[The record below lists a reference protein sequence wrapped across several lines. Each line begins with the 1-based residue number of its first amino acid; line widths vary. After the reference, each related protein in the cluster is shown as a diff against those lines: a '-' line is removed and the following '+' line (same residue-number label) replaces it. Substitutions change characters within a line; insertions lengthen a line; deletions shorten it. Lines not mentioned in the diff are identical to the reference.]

1 MAAPSNSWELAS
13 GILPNTGFL
22 PRASPWE
29 TQSKWVMAVPM
40 TSRSKC
46 KAQGWP
52 SRPLC
57 WEFATGLTTP
67 YCSQPSQRILFQLL
81 AGSLYPSKF
90 DLSRLTGW
98 APLSIVWITDQ
109 SKLRCA
115 YSSFI
120 NLTYMYLQKVTSPP
134 PRSLSKLG
142 SWSVG
147 GWLTLFNFSLQS
159 NGFVQPQSY
168 RMGPF

>member
-1 MAAPSNSWELAS
+1 MAVPGNSWELAF

-22 PRASPWE
+22 PWASPW
-29 TQSKWVMAVPM
+29 TQTNWG
-40 TSRSKC
+40 
-46 KAQGWP
+46 QGSPYDFQEQVWIIGLAKQTTV
-52 SRPLC
+52 S
-57 WEFATGLTTP
+57 EFAIGLTTP
-67 YCSQPSQRILFQLL
+67 YCSQPSQRISFHLF

-98 APLSIVWITDQ
+98 VPLSIVWITDQ
-109 SKLRCA
+109 PKLRRA

-120 NLTYMYLQKVTSPP
+120 NLTCMYLHKSDLLP

-142 SWSVG
+142 SWSIG

-159 NGFVQPQSY
+159 NGFIQLQSY

>member
-1 MAAPSNSWELAS
+1 MRTSGSQRQSLRQTMAAPSNSWELAS

-22 PRASPWE
+22 PWASPWE
-29 TQSKWVMAVPM
+29 TQSKWG
-40 TSRSKC
+40 
-46 KAQGWP
+46 QGSPYDFQEQVW
-52 SRPLC
+52 STGLAKQTTVL
-57 WEFATGLTTP
+57 EFATGLTTP

-81 AGSLYPSKF
+81 AASLYPSKF

-120 NLTYMYLQKVTSPP
+120 NLTYMYLQNVTSP
-134 PRSLSKLG
+134 RQGHFLSWVPGL
-142 SWSVG
+142 
-147 GWLTLFNFSLQS
+147 
-159 NGFVQPQSY
+159 
-168 RMGPF
+168 